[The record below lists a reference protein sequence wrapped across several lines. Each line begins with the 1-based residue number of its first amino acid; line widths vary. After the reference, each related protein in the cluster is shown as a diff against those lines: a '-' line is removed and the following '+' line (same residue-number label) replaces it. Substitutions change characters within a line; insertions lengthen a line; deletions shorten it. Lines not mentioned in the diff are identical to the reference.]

1 MAWHRAMTKSQVS
14 PLTPEGGIMLLKP
27 CSTSNLTD
35 WLQSVYCIFLLSFYL
50 DIKMQADEF
59 SLILL
64 SLKSSDGSVKPPEVL
79 RGTSSRLPAAY
90 SSAGP
95 GAGVAVAGDLPAVS
109 APLDVGWVSTQCFLP
124 SIYLFHDNHLSLVFV
139 LCSTRPSF
147 FFEAPG
153 HSGRRFLHPLP
164 VLWASHDL
172 GGPSQPPL
180 LPLPFP
186 VPPLYHPRH
195 LPFHYCAHLP
205 ATGVRV
211 LWLLS
216 SSETVSQHFL
226 KKLKL
231 TFMGRPTSKMKLFLS
246 YLIRELHM
254 MDTTNWHKM
263 RGGLSSL

>member
-1 MAWHRAMTKSQVS
+1 
-14 PLTPEGGIMLLKP
+14 
-27 CSTSNLTD
+27 
-35 WLQSVYCIFLLSFYL
+35 
-50 DIKMQADEF
+50 MQADEF
-59 SLILL
+59 SLLLL
-64 SLKSSDGSVKPPEVL
+64 SFKSNDGSVKPPEVL
-79 RGTSSRLPAAY
+79 RGTCSRLPAAY

-153 HSGRRFLHPLP
+153 YSGRRFLYPLP

-211 LWLLS
+211 S
-216 SSETVSQHFL
+216 CSDCSVAVKTVSQHCL
-226 KKLKL
+226 K
-231 TFMGRPTSKMKLFLS
+231 
-246 YLIRELHM
+246 
-254 MDTTNWHKM
+254 N
-263 RGGLSSL
+263 